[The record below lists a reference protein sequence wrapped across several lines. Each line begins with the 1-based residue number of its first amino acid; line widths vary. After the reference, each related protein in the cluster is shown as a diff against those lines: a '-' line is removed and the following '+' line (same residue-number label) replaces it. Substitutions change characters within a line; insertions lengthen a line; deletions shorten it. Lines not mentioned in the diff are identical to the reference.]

1 MIRVLKSIEFDEYKE
16 VLVKN
21 KIDGRCFMKCSAV
34 EDAVNMGIK
43 IFVKA
48 SLFLHEIRKWKA
60 SGVPMEYLD
69 DPSNADEEKSPLV
82 SCLFVAISM
91 TYMLI
96 VLY

>member
-1 MIRVLKSIEFDEYKE
+1 MESIEFDEYKA

-21 KIDGRCFMKCSAV
+21 KIDGRCLMECSAV
-34 EDAVNMGIK
+34 EDVKEMGIPMT
-43 IFVKA
+43 VKA

-60 SGVPMEYLD
+60 SGVPMEYVD

-82 SCLFVAISM
+82 NCLFVAISM

-96 VLY
+96 VIY